1 MYSDEF
7 KINVNKLNADEA
19 LLVILEIEH
28 PLVDDPI
35 RLVNDSQDL
44 LFKGNTYIA
53 MPFILKKQDDIQ
65 GELPR
70 ATITIANVG
79 RTMIKW
85 IDASGGGRGAKIKV
99 SLVRRTSTDEEE
111 SISFDV
117 GSVSVTTERVVFNLI
132 IQNNLAKRAIR
143 WVYDMVHSRGLF

>member
-44 LFKGNTYIA
+44 FFKGNTYIA